1 MRRIVTGLGLL
12 VVVAAA
18 TAAAAQTDT
27 WKEYAYPDDGF
38 AISAPS
44 EPEVTS
50 QPIYVAGGTADAHV
64 YTIAAWPDKA
74 LMLFIF
80 QRDRA
85 DRRTT
90 AQFHQQAREGSLG
103 AVNGKLRKRS
113 DVTLGKFAG
122 VELEFEAQHPNLD
135 THTHQV
141 RSRYFVVGRKIYHL
155 IAIAPLDGSF
165 PDDADRWFKSFR
177 LTTAADN

>member
-12 VVVAAA
+12 VLIAAA

-27 WKEYAYPDDGF
+27 WKEYVYPGDGF
-38 AISAPS
+38 AMSAPS

-64 YTIAAWPDKA
+64 YTIAAWPDTA

-85 DRRTT
+85 DRRTM
-90 AQFHQQAREGSLG
+90 AQFHEQAREGSLG
-103 AVNGKLRKRS
+103 VVNGKLRKRL
-113 DVTLGKFAG
+113 DVTLGKFTG
-122 VELEFEAQHPNLD
+122 VELEFEAQHPELD
-135 THTHQV
+135 AHTHQV

-155 IAIAPLDGSF
+155 IAIAPLDGPF
-165 PDDADRWFKSFR
+165 PEDADRWFKSFR
-177 LTTAADN
+177 LTGAADN

>member
-1 MRRIVTGLGLL
+1 MRRIVTGLGLS
-12 VVVAAA
+12 VVVAVV
-18 TAAAAQTDT
+18 TAAAQSDT
-27 WKEYAYPDDGF
+27 WKEYVYRDDGF

-64 YTIAAWPDKA
+64 YTIADWPNTA

-90 AQFHQQAREGSLG
+90 AQFHEQAREGSLG

-113 DVTLGKFAG
+113 DLTLGKFAG
-122 VELEFEAQHPNLD
+122 VELEFEAQHPELD

-141 RSRYFVVGRKIYHL
+141 RSRYFLVGRKIFHL